1 MMMIERNRW
10 LGVELRHLA
19 ALEAV
24 GRTRSFGRAAREL
37 GYTQSAV
44 SQQIA
49 QLERNVGQR
58 LVDRPGGP
66 RAVDLTDAGRLLLR
80 HADAIVAQLD
90 AAQADMAAF
99 AEGAAGPLRVGIFQS
114 VGARILPGLLRRFK
128 EDWPR
133 VEVSVREEIDASD
146 LLRMLEHGE
155 LDLTFADLPLPE
167 GPFDSVEVLTDPYVL
182 LVQAGSELADRK
194 AAPSFRELGGRPIV
208 TWRHVGEPETYLRGR
223 VPDLNIV
230 FRSDDNGTLVGLVAE
245 GLGVA
250 VVPQLVV
257 NPRNPAYVALP
268 FGNRIPPR
276 QLAIVWH
283 RDRFRS
289 AAAEAFVELAK
300 ELATESS
307 SASAASTSRQ
317 PAR

>member
-155 LDLTFADLPLPE
+155 LDLTFADLPLRE

>member
-1 MMMIERNRW
+1 
-10 LGVELRHLA
+10 
-19 ALEAV
+19 
-24 GRTRSFGRAAREL
+24 
-37 GYTQSAV
+37 
-44 SQQIA
+44 
-49 QLERNVGQR
+49 
-58 LVDRPGGP
+58 
-66 RAVDLTDAGRLLLR
+66 
-80 HADAIVAQLD
+80 
-90 AAQADMAAF
+90 
-99 AEGAAGPLRVGIFQS
+99 
-114 VGARILPGLLRRFK
+114 
-128 EDWPR
+128 
-133 VEVSVREEIDASD
+133 
-146 LLRMLEHGE
+146 
-155 LDLTFADLPLPE
+155 
-167 GPFDSVEVLTDPYVL
+167 VL

>member
-1 MMMIERNRW
+1 MNFSN
-10 LGVELRHLA
+10 VELRHFA

-24 GRTRSFGRAAREL
+24 GRTRSFVAAAREL
-37 GYTQSAV
+37 GYTQSAI

-49 QLERNVGQR
+49 RLERAVGQK
-58 LVDRPGGP
+58 LVERPGGP
-66 RAVDLTDAGRLLLR
+66 RPVALTEAGTLLLR

-90 AAQADMAAF
+90 AAQADMAAL
-99 AEGAAGPLRVGIFQS
+99 AEGAAGPLRVGIYQS

-133 VEVSVREEIDASD
+133 VQVSVREEIDATE
-146 LLRMLEHGE
+146 LLRLLEHGE

-167 GPFDSVEVLTDPYVL
+167 GPFEAEEVLRDPYVL
-182 LVQAGSELADRK
+182 LVQAGSELAGRDT
-194 AAPSFRELGGRPIV
+194 APPLRELAGMPLV
-208 TWRHVGEPETYLRGR
+208 TWRHPGEPETSLRGR

-276 QLAIVWH
+276 RLAVVTH
-283 RDRFRS
+283 RDRYKS
-289 AAAEAFVELAK
+289 AAAEAFIAIAK
-300 ELATESS
+300 EVSEPST
-307 SASAASTSRQ
+307 ASAASTSRRQ
-317 PAR
+317 GR

>member
-1 MMMIERNRW
+1 MEANR
-10 LGVELRHLA
+10 LFGVELRHLA

-66 RAVDLTDAGRLLLR
+66 RPVDLTDAGRLLLR

-90 AAQADMAAF
+90 AA
-99 AEGAAGPLRVGIFQS
+99 P
-114 VGARILPGLLRRFK
+114 P
-128 EDWPR
+128 
-133 VEVSVREEIDASD
+133 
-146 LLRMLEHGE
+146 
-155 LDLTFADLPLPE
+155 
-167 GPFDSVEVLTDPYVL
+167 
-182 LVQAGSELADRK
+182 
-194 AAPSFRELGGRPIV
+194 FRELSGVPIV
-208 TWRHVGEPETYLRGR
+208 TWRHVGEHESYLRGR

-257 NPRNPAYVALP
+257 NPRNPAYVPLP

-276 QLAIVWH
+276 HLAIVWH

-289 AAAEAFVELAK
+289 AATESFVELAK
-300 ELATESS
+300 SLSTELS
-307 SASAASTSRQ
+307 SASAANTSR
-317 PAR
+317 

>member
-1 MMMIERNRW
+1 MEPNRL

-66 RAVDLTDAGRLLLR
+66 RPVDLTDAGRLLLR

-90 AAQADMAAF
+90 AAQADLAAF
-99 AEGAAGPLRVGIFQS
+99 AEGAAGPLRVGIYQS
-114 VGARILPGLLRRFK
+114 VGARILPGLIRRFK
-128 EDWPR
+128 QEWPL
-133 VEVSVREEIDASD
+133 VEVSVREEIDAAD

-167 GPFDSVEVLTDPYVL
+167 GPFESEEVLRDPYVL
-182 LVQAGSELADRK
+182 LVQAGSELAERES
-194 AAPSFRELGGRPIV
+194 APPLRELGGIPIV
-208 TWRHVGEPETYLRGR
+208 TWRHIGEHENYLRGR

-276 QLAIVWH
+276 HLAIVWH

-289 AAAEAFVELAK
+289 AATESFVDLAK
-300 ELATESS
+300 TLSTELS
-307 SASAASTSRQ
+307 SASAASTSQR
-317 PAR
+317 PGR

>member
-1 MMMIERNRW
+1 MERDRW

-24 GRTRSFGRAAREL
+24 GRTRSFGGAARDL

-66 RAVDLTDAGRLLLR
+66 RPVDLTDAGRLLLR

-128 EDWPR
+128 KEWPR
-133 VEVSVREEIDASD
+133 VEVSVREEIDAAD
-146 LLRMLEHGE
+146 LLRLLEHGE
-155 LDLTFADLPLPE
+155 LDLSFADLPLPE
-167 GPFDSVEVLTDPYVL
+167 GPFASEEVLRDPYVL
-182 LVQAGSELADRK
+182 LVQAGTELAERTS
-194 AAPSFRELGGRPIV
+194 APPLRELSGVPIV
-208 TWRHVGEPETYLRGR
+208 TWRHVGEQETYLRGR

-276 QLAIVWH
+276 HLAIVWH

-289 AAAEAFVELAK
+289 AAAESFVELAK
-300 ELATESS
+300 TLATEPS
-307 SASAASTSRQ
+307 SASAASTSR
-317 PAR
+317 RRDR

>member
-1 MMMIERNRW
+1 MERNRW

-49 QLERNVGQR
+49 LLERNVGQR

-66 RAVDLTDAGRLLLR
+66 RPVDLTDAGRLLLR

-90 AAQADMAAF
+90 AAQADLAAF
-99 AEGAAGPLRVGIFQS
+99 AEGAAGPLRLGIYQS
-114 VGARILPGLLRRFK
+114 VGARILPGLIRRFK
-128 EDWPR
+128 QEWPR
-133 VEVSVREEIDASD
+133 VEVSVREEIDAAD
-146 LLRMLEHGE
+146 LLRLLEHGE
-155 LDLTFADLPLPE
+155 LDLTFADLPLPD
-167 GPFDSVEVLTDPYVL
+167 GPFESEEVLRDPYVL
-182 LVQAGSELADRK
+182 LVQAGSDLAERES
-194 AAPSFRELGGRPIV
+194 APPFRELSGVPIV
-208 TWRHVGEPETYLRGR
+208 TWRHVGEHESYLRGR

-276 QLAIVWH
+276 HLAIVWH

-289 AAAEAFVELAK
+289 AATQSFVELAK
-300 ELATESS
+300 SLSTELS
-307 SASAASTSRQ
+307 SASAASTSR
-317 PAR
+317 